1 MVLKSIGVFSM
12 AKMLGA
18 LYATIGFLIGLL
30 FALLSVV
37 GAGIADSGSEG
48 LLALVF
54 GVGAVIILPVF
65 YGVLGFI
72 GGAVLSALYNLIAG
86 RPPIRGSLVQVY
98 NGHLLQDPA
107 PLSDFAVNVP
117 VALDAKTEFRRRV
130 LQQCRRIP
138 YGDTLTYAELA
149 VAAGSPRACR
159 AVGNIMARNRI
170 PLVIPCHR
178 VVGSHGSLG
187 GYSAPSGLPM
197 KQRLLR
203 LEGAESAVKS
213 LRINGS

>member
-37 GAGIADSGSEG
+37 GAGISDSGSVG

-72 GGAVLSALYNLIAG
+72 GGALLSALYNLIAG
-86 RPPIRGSLVQVY
+86 MAGGI
-98 NGHLLQDPA
+98 
-107 PLSDFAVNVP
+107 
-117 VALDAKTEFRRRV
+117 
-130 LQQCRRIP
+130 
-138 YGDTLTYAELA
+138 EL
-149 VAAGSPRACR
+149 
-159 AVGNIMARNRI
+159 N
-170 PLVIPCHR
+170 
-178 VVGSHGSLG
+178 
-187 GYSAPSGLPM
+187 
-197 KQRLLR
+197 
-203 LEGAESAVKS
+203 LE
-213 LRINGS
+213 

>member
-65 YGVLGFI
+65 YGVLGFV

-86 RPPIRGSLVQVY
+86 MAGGI
-98 NGHLLQDPA
+98 
-107 PLSDFAVNVP
+107 
-117 VALDAKTEFRRRV
+117 
-130 LQQCRRIP
+130 
-138 YGDTLTYAELA
+138 EL
-149 VAAGSPRACR
+149 
-159 AVGNIMARNRI
+159 N
-170 PLVIPCHR
+170 
-178 VVGSHGSLG
+178 
-187 GYSAPSGLPM
+187 
-197 KQRLLR
+197 
-203 LEGAESAVKS
+203 LE
-213 LRINGS
+213 

>member
-72 GGAVLSALYNLIAG
+72 GGALLSALYNLIAG
-86 RPPIRGSLVQVY
+86 MAGGI
-98 NGHLLQDPA
+98 
-107 PLSDFAVNVP
+107 
-117 VALDAKTEFRRRV
+117 
-130 LQQCRRIP
+130 
-138 YGDTLTYAELA
+138 EL
-149 VAAGSPRACR
+149 
-159 AVGNIMARNRI
+159 N
-170 PLVIPCHR
+170 
-178 VVGSHGSLG
+178 
-187 GYSAPSGLPM
+187 
-197 KQRLLR
+197 
-203 LEGAESAVKS
+203 LE
-213 LRINGS
+213 